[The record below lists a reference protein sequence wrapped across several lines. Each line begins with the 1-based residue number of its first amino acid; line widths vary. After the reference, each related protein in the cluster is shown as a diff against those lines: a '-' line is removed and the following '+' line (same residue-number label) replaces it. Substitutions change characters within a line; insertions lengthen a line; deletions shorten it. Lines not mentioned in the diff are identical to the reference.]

1 MRQARDFG
9 LTVVVLALLGIAAG
23 FLWSALAPRTPYVV
37 TKTGPVLADPTTQ
50 SLIAADGWFA
60 VITGGAGL
68 ACGIVAYLVARKGR
82 PLALLAGLAAGGM
95 LAGWLA
101 LSVGT
106 SIGGSIIQA
115 AAVPGSASIGA
126 TVNVL
131 SVTARGVLLA
141 WPLVAV
147 AVFGIIESVDGYR
160 ESPLRQPYAGEL
172 HAGEPYALPQDA
184 RPAGGPLSQGPD
196 GPPSGGSDGPPSQGP
211 DGSAGPSSHG
221 QDGAAGPS
229 QSRDG
234 SGGPPSPG
242 PGAV

>member
-115 AAVPGSASIGA
+115 AAVPGSASVGA

-172 HAGEPYALPQDA
+172 HAGEPYAFPQDA
-184 RPAGGPLSQGPD
+184 RPSGGSPSQGPD
-196 GPPSGGSDGPPSQGP
+196 GSAGPLS

>member
-95 LAGWLA
+95 LGGWLA

-115 AAVPGSASIGA
+115 AAVPGSASVGA

-172 HAGEPYALPQDA
+172 HAGEPYAFPQDA
-184 RPAGGPLSQGPD
+184 RPPPQGPD
-196 GPPSGGSDGPPSQGP
+196 GPRSHGSAGPLAQGP